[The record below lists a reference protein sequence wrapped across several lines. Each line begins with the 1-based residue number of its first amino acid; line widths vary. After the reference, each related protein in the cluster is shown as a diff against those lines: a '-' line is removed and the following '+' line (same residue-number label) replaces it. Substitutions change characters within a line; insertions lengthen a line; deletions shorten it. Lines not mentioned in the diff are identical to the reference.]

1 MVEIW
6 LGGRFGYMA
15 GEYFVTTVRTAGFV
29 EISCILLR
37 YTIFDDNLFK
47 LIEMSL

>member
-15 GEYFVTTVRTAGFV
+15 GEYFVTTVSEEWALCGVRTAGFV
-29 EISCILLR
+29 EI
-37 YTIFDDNLFK
+37 DDNLFK